1 MKNLLALVLFLSM
14 IAGCTKL
21 TVDAIVRTDEL
32 RDNQRHE
39 RYEQQQ
45 RTKATTSA
53 RLAPR

>member
-14 IAGCTKL
+14 IVVCMKL

-39 RYEQQQ
+39 RYEQQ
-45 RTKATTSA
+45 RTEATTSE